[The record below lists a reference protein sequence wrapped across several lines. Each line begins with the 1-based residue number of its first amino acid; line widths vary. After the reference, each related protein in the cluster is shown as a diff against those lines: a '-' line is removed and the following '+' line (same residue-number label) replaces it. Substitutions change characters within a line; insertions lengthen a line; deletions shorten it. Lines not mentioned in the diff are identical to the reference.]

1 MAFNASVLDVYRH
14 FFAARLDVYSH
25 YLAGKDPAHPI
36 GWRPVRSEMT
46 VEIIAAAL
54 AKQGPA
60 ISGYMIAPGDKTHV
74 VALDFDLDDGM
85 TMGRSVMNAMRSEG
99 AAGYL
104 EGSRR
109 GCHLWAV
116 FERVTSAKAARAA
129 LNHWLD
135 IANMPKD
142 PASPSKFHPKIEL
155 RPATDHVGED
165 GLGHC
170 LRMPLMPHPATG
182 QRFRMES
189 TNGDLGNKLSD
200 ILLEIELVP
209 HHVVENA
216 AMRWVPVITTIPPGV
231 FRNVRPPREEDKS
244 SASEILSTLWGL
256 PEARPGRVFSCPA
269 KEYHSHGDIHKGLS
283 ILPDDKRA
291 MCHKPGCVLH
301 NDGKGRGTWE
311 LRTMAPRHG

>member
-25 YLAGKDPAHPI
+25 WTKE
-36 GWRPVRSEMT
+36 GWRPVREEMT
-46 VEIIAAAL
+46 VEILADAL
-54 AKQGPA
+54 SKKGPA

-74 VALDFDLDDGM
+74 AALDLDLDNGM
-85 TMGRSVMNAMRSEG
+85 DLGRRVMEAMRSEG

-109 GCHLWAV
+109 GAHLWIV
-116 FERVTSAKAARAA
+116 FERVTPARAVRSA

-135 IANMPKD
+135 VANMPKD
-142 PASPSKFHPKIEL
+142 PAIPGRFHPKIEL
-155 RPATDHVGED
+155 RPATDHIEKD

-170 LRMPLMPHPATG
+170 LRMPLMPHPLTG
-182 QRFRMES
+182 QRFRLES
-189 TNGDLGNKLSD
+189 TNGDLGTKLAD

-216 AMRWVPVITTIPPGV
+216 SMRWVPIITSIPTDRRTPK
-231 FRNVRPPREEDKS
+231 PPREEDRS
-244 SASEILSTLWGL
+244 LASEILSTLWGL
-256 PEARPGRVFSCPA
+256 PEARPGKVFSCPA

-291 MCHKPGCVLH
+291 VCHKPGCVLN